1 MDFFQSQEA
10 LTSIQWIL
18 RAIIAFFFLIIVAKI
33 MGHRSISQLGLLD
46 FIMAISIGNIIA
58 HPLSDESLGL
68 RGSLITMS
76 SLVTLYL
83 MGIFL
88 TLKSVKLRNLLDPKP
103 VPLIKNGQIIINS
116 LSKARIS
123 IDVLLFEMRKAQIEE
138 VQKIALA
145 LWEPDG
151 TISFF
156 LVPQFQPVTP
166 ANLQL
171 ITSPFDL
178 PTTIIKEGQ
187 IDLKELSTLGKDKMW
202 LTGAIKSTFNLNV
215 NEILLATIDK
225 NDRIKV
231 ILYN

>member
-1 MDFFQSQEA
+1 MDFFQSQEV

>member
-1 MDFFQSQEA
+1 MDFFHSQES

-68 RGSLITMS
+68 RGSLITMT
-76 SLVTLYL
+76 SLVILYL
-83 MGIFL
+83 IGIFL
-88 TLKSVKLRNLLDPKP
+88 TLKSVKLRNLLDPRP
-103 VPLIKNGQIIINS
+103 IPLIKNGQIIFNS
-116 LSKARIS
+116 LAKARIS
-123 IDVLLFEMRKAQIEE
+123 IDVLLFEMRKSQIEE
-138 VQKIALA
+138 VQKVALA

-156 LVPQFQPVTP
+156 LVPQFQPLTP
-166 ANLQL
+166 ANMHLV
-171 ITSPFDL
+171 TTPFDL
-178 PTTIIKEGQ
+178 PKTIIKEGK
-187 IDLKELSTLGKDKMW
+187 IDVTELSTLGKDKKW
-202 LTGAIKSTFNLNV
+202 VTETIKTTFNSDV

-225 NDRIKV
+225 NNPIK
-231 ILYN
+231 IMLYK

>member
-1 MDFFQSQEA
+1 MDFFHSQES
-10 LTSIQWIL
+10 LTSLQWIL
-18 RAIIAFFFLIIVAKI
+18 RAFIAFFFLIIVAKL

-58 HPLSDESLGL
+58 HPLSDETLGL

-76 SLVTLYL
+76 SLVILYL

-103 VPLIKNGQIIINS
+103 IPLIKNGQIIFKS

-123 IDVLLFEMRKAQIEE
+123 IDVLLSEMRKAQIEE
-138 VQKIALA
+138 VQKVALA
-145 LWEPDG
+145 LWETNG

-156 LVPQFQPVTP
+156 LDPQYQPLTP
-166 ANLQL
+166 SDMNLVS
-171 ITSPFDL
+171 SPFDL
-178 PTTIIKEGQ
+178 PKTIIKEGK
-187 IDLKELSTLGKDKMW
+187 IDVNELSTLGKDKKWVIGKM
-202 LTGAIKSTFNLNV
+202 KSTFQLDV

-225 NDRIKV
+225 NELIKI
-231 ILYN
+231 ILYK

>member
-1 MDFFQSQEA
+1 MDFFQSQET

-58 HPLSDESLGL
+58 HPLSDEGLGL

-76 SLVTLYL
+76 SLVILYL

-103 VPLIKNGQIIINS
+103 IPLIKNGQIIFKS

-156 LVPQFQPVTP
+156 LVPQYQPVTP

-171 ITSPFDL
+171 VTSPFDL

-187 IDLKELSTLGKDKMW
+187 IDLKELSTIGKDKKW
-202 LTGAIKSTFNLNV
+202 LSGTIKSTFNLDV

>member
-1 MDFFQSQEA
+1 MDFFHSQES

-18 RAIIAFFFLIIVAKI
+18 RAIIAFFFLIIVAKV

-76 SLVTLYL
+76 SLVILYL
-83 MGIFL
+83 IGIFL

-103 VPLIKNGQIIINS
+103 ITLIKNGQIIYKS
-116 LSKARIS
+116 LAKARIS
-123 IDVLLFEMRKAQIEE
+123 IDILLYEMRKAQIEE

-145 LWEPDG
+145 IWEPDG

-156 LVPQFQPVTP
+156 LVPQFQPLTP
-166 ANLQL
+166 ASMQL
-171 ITSPFDL
+171 VTSPFDL
-178 PTTIIKEGQ
+178 PVTIIKDGQ
-187 IDLKELSTLGKDKMW
+187 IEVTELANLGKNKKW
-202 LTGAIKSTFNLNV
+202 VTGKIKTNFNLDV
-215 NEILLATIDK
+215 NEILLATV
-225 NDRIKV
+225 DRNEQIKIV
-231 ILYN
+231 LYK

>member
-1 MDFFQSQEA
+1 MDFFHSQES

-83 MGIFL
+83 IGIFL
-88 TLKSVKLRNLLDPKP
+88 TLKSVKLRNLLDPRP
-103 VPLIKNGQIIINS
+103 IPLIKNGQIIFKS
-116 LSKARIS
+116 LAKARIS
-123 IDVLLFEMRKAQIEE
+123 IDILLFEMRKAQVEE
-138 VQKIALA
+138 VQKVALA
-145 LWEPDG
+145 LWETNG

-156 LVPQFQPVTP
+156 LHPQYQPVTP
-166 ANLQL
+166 SDMKLVTAA
-171 ITSPFDL
+171 FDL
-178 PTTIIKEGQ
+178 PKTIIKQGK
-187 IDLKELSTLGKDKMW
+187 IDVTELSTLGKDKKW
-202 LTGAIKSTFNLNV
+202 VTETIKTTFNLDV

-225 NDRIKV
+225 NDRIK
-231 ILYN
+231 IMLYQ